1 MGETNEMKRKQDYLV
16 SWQPKKK
23 KKEEVISKEEYVNS
37 EFPHCYVKY
46 EYK

>member
-1 MGETNEMKRKQDYLV
+1 MKWRESKIIWCHGNQ
-16 SWQPKKK
+16 KKR